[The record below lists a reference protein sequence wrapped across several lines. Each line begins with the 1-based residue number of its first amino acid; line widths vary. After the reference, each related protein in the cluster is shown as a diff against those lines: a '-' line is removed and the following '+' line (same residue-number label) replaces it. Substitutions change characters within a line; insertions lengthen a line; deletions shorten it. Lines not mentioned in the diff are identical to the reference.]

1 MKLIDDIRRDNLAQL
16 AKECGSAQSLANAL
30 ERDPS
35 QVSQWLNGSAH
46 SATGKPRG
54 MRSETARRIEQTLK
68 KPTGWLDV
76 EHTHNLQLPSIDSN
90 TEPGPDVRGRV
101 PLISWVQAGDW
112 CEAVNSFAHGD
123 AEMWLPCPKAFGAN
137 AFALRV
143 RGVSMEPRY
152 QNGDIIF
159 VDPDVQPEHG
169 KNVVVRLDDDKEAT
183 FKQLVIEGSQKYL
196 KALNPDFPGPRF
208 LAFNGNATIVG
219 VVIGKWVP
227 E

>member
-1 MKLIDDIRRDNLAQL
+1 MTIGQRIRSLRTERGLTLQQIADQFGIKRSSVSGWERGDSRPDPDKLPKLAR
-16 AKECGSAQSLANAL
+16 AL
-30 ERDPS
+30 
-35 QVSQWLNGSAH
+35 G
-46 SATGKPRG
+46 T
-54 MRSETARRIEQTLK
+54 T
-68 KPTGWLDV
+68 V
-76 EHTHNLQLPSIDSN
+76 EHLLIGTRKHELDSN

-123 AEMWLPCPKAFGAN
+123 AEMWLPCPKVFGAN

-143 RGVSMEPRY
+143 RGISMEPRY
-152 QNGDIIF
+152 QSGDIIF

-169 KNVVVRLDDDKEAT
+169 KNVVVRLDDETEAT

-208 LAFNGNATIVG
+208 LPINGNATIVG

>member
-16 AKECGSAQSLANAL
+16 AKECGSVQSLAAVL

-35 QVSQWLNGSAH
+35 QVSQWLNGSTN

-54 MRSETARRIEQTLK
+54 MRQETARRIEQALR
-68 KPTGWLDV
+68 KPTGWLDLD
-76 EHTHNLQLPSIDSN
+76 HNRQFSELDSN

-101 PLISWVQAGDW
+101 PLISWIQAGDW
-112 CEAVNSFAHGD
+112 CEAVNSFAPGD
-123 AEMWLPCPKAFGAN
+123 AEMWLPCPKTFGAN

-143 RGVSMEPRY
+143 RGISMEPRY
-152 QNGDIIF
+152 QSGDIIF

-169 KNVVVRLDDDKEAT
+169 KNIVVRLDDETEAT
-183 FKQLVIEGSQKYL
+183 FKQLVVEGSQKYL

-208 LAFNGNATIVG
+208 LPINGNATIVG